1 MSQDIVN
8 AAVMLLRSKALESYG
23 VIKDCLRRPSEEM
36 VSAPPEEQQRPAVV
50 TPEQSPALR
59 RSLEHNSKK
68 NNSDE

>member
-36 VSAPPEEQQRPAVV
+36 VSAPPV

>member
-23 VIKDCLRRPSEEM
+23 VIKDCLRRPSEE
-36 VSAPPEEQQRPAVV
+36 QQRPAVV